1 MFLIVYYL
9 IVSALAAKCSTAQ
22 ANCAENMCE
31 MVGTTEVCTQCKE
44 AGNVPIDGTC
54 TAVGEADTKC
64 KKAGGTAVGKD
75 DTKCEKCE
83 GAEIFLFMGGCYDK
97 GKAPGSSICTAV
109 SAGEC
114 TTCNTNGNYIF
125 QNPAAKPTPGT
136 KCILC
141 SDATDKNGVTGVAN
155 CNKCTYTGTTGP
167 ATCSAC
173 QDGYYK
179 SGNACTKCADT
190 CATCKTDANTCISCP
205 KGKYLKDTGCVDK
218 EGCTNDHYPDPA
230 SGKCISCGAATSEGG
245 IENCA
250 TCEYDSAKG
259 KPKCTACLEGKY
271 LDGNTCIDASSCKG
285 AKYPDP
291 KTNKCIQCN
300 AAAEQGGI
308 PECTACTYS
317 DSLQKPVCSACGGS
331 KPLLKTAADGT
342 TTCETNCGEG
352 YFQHTATSSNNL
364 KTCQSCSAP
373 KDGLTPAV
381 TGIPGCT
388 QCTYTE
394 NTSTL
399 KCTAC
404 GSGFKLEGEACVPAG
419 TNLSTGAIAGISVA
433 AVVVVGG
440 LVGFLCWWF
449 ICRGK
454 A

>member
-1 MFLIVYYL
+1 MG
-9 IVSALAAKCSTAQ
+9 ALAADCGSGAAANKCTPDKCESVGDTQ
-22 ANCAENMCE
+22 ICTNCEATFVPINGQCVAKASNEATSA
-31 MVGTTEVCTQCKE
+31 GCTQT
-44 AGNVPIDGTC
+44 ASSDAADQTC
-54 TAVGEADTKC
+54 GKC
-64 KKAGGTAVGKD
+64 
-75 DTKCEKCE
+75 
-83 GAEIFLFMGGCYDK
+83 GANYFLFMGGCY
-97 GKAPGSSICTAV
+97 KAGQTPGSEICTAA
-109 SAGEC
+109 SEGKC
-114 TTCNTNGNYIF
+114 TACKTDNGLF
-125 QNPAAKPTPGT
+125 KNPANPSTPGSE
-136 KCILC
+136 CILC
-141 SDATDKNGVTGVAN
+141 WDTTGADKYKGVEN
-155 CNKCTYTGTTGP
+155 CNTCQAPNTPGP
-167 ATCSAC
+167 AKCDTC

-179 SGNACTKCADT
+179 DGQACTQCADT

-205 KGKYLKDTGCVDK
+205 KGKYLKGNTCGADCGDNTY
-218 EGCTNDHYPDPA
+218 YPDPV
-230 SGKCISCGAATSEGG
+230 SRKCISCSAATSEGG
-245 IENCA
+245 IEGCTACKYNA
-250 TCEYDSAKG
+250 TVS
-259 KPKCTACLEGKY
+259 KPQCTACLEGKY

-291 KTNKCIQCN
+291 KTNKCIQC
-300 AAAEQGGI
+300 ATDI

-317 DSLQKPVCSACGGS
+317 SSLQKPVCSACGGS

-342 TTCETNCGEG
+342 TTCEADCGDG
-352 YFQHTATSSNNL
+352 YFQHIATSGSNL

-394 NTSTL
+394 NTNTL

-404 GSGFKLEGEACVPAG
+404 GSGYKLEGGACVSASANKSG
-419 TNLSTGAIAGISVA
+419 LSTGAIAGISVA